1 MQKMPDLSK
10 FKTHLTEFDRDS
22 LRNVTHWLLFE
33 QEDNENLNESEKIN
47 IFLLALWIASP
58 TRTQVRIIFKSSE
71 NMCSTV
77 RHLDRFQY
85 NMPFSIEKIGNG
97 LLTKAILYFDSIM
110 NIYLKPRR
118 LCNSLLLN
126 LCGKFSI
133 SWQVAFICFS
143 STMEA
148 MLTYSEGPGIMKRLA
163 KSFACLSETQ
173 KSKRDLEFIKLYN
186 IRSDIMHGRAMNYDD
201 ANTDLRNLNEF
212 ETLLRKIWN
221 KILISNELVEEL
233 EKSDVHRKILFGKIE
248 KGYQPPNI

>member
-1 MQKMPDLSK
+1 MEILVLLFNFNWDGDLFEIKKLGKVQRMQKMPDLSK

-118 LCNSLLLN
+118 LCNSL
-126 LCGKFSI
+126 
-133 SWQVAFICFS
+133 
-143 STMEA
+143 
-148 MLTYSEGPGIMKRLA
+148 
-163 KSFACLSETQ
+163 
-173 KSKRDLEFIKLYN
+173 
-186 IRSDIMHGRAMNYDD
+186 
-201 ANTDLRNLNEF
+201 
-212 ETLLRKIWN
+212 
-221 KILISNELVEEL
+221 
-233 EKSDVHRKILFGKIE
+233 
-248 KGYQPPNI
+248 